1 MNKSTR
7 SFPEQGKFPSAED
20 YRAYVVNSL
29 IALDVKAYQ
38 VARLIPGNT
47 NDNVVREIETGSK
60 TNPTLRTMKQIFD
73 VLEGMKS
80 KVSERSVAVEAG
92 E

>member
-1 MNKSTR
+1 MNKPTR

-20 YRAYVVNSL
+20 YRAYVVSSL
-29 IALDVKAYQ
+29 IELDVKAYQ

-73 VLEGMKS
+73 VLEGMKLKANS
-80 KVSERSVAVEAG
+80 HSPAVGAAK
-92 E
+92 